1 LSLLSL
7 TVISGAKLNGPAD
20 DDDDDELGPK
30 TSLGL
35 DSFEELLLLLLD
47 AEVASL
53 KADVV
58 TIVEDAAGM

>member
-1 LSLLSL
+1 
-7 TVISGAKLNGPAD
+7 
-20 DDDDDELGPK
+20 
-30 TSLGL
+30 L

-53 KADVV
+53 KAEVV

>member
-1 LSLLSL
+1 
-7 TVISGAKLNGPAD
+7 LNGPAED

-35 DSFEELLLLLLD
+35 DSFEELPLLLLD
-47 AEVASL
+47 ADVASL

-58 TIVEDAAGM
+58 TIGEDAAGT